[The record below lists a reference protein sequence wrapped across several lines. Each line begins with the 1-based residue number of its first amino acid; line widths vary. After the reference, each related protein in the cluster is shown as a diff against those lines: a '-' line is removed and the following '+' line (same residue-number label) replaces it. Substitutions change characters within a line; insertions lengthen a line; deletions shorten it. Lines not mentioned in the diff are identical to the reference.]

1 MKRTKPNIKIDKY
14 FGDRLN
20 KLLINLKKKAK
31 NKDDKKKFTKE
42 KIAEHLKISGTM
54 VSQYINGKHAMSY
67 SRLYQLIHYL
77 SLTPND
83 IAYLFNINNFKNIGD
98 IKENEFKYTSIISLL
113 NYPDVKKYFS
123 IIESAYII
131 NDDKIKIELE
141 FCLKNIK
148 KDIDEYKK
156 NINQKKKSLEN

>member
-1 MKRTKPNIKIDKY
+1 MKRTKPNIKIEKY

-67 SRLYQLIHYL
+67 SRL
-77 SLTPND
+77 
-83 IAYLFNINNFKNIGD
+83 
-98 IKENEFKYTSIISLL
+98 
-113 NYPDVKKYFS
+113 
-123 IIESAYII
+123 
-131 NDDKIKIELE
+131 
-141 FCLKNIK
+141 
-148 KDIDEYKK
+148 
-156 NINQKKKSLEN
+156 

>member
-1 MKRTKPNIKIDKY
+1 MKRTKPNIKIDKE

-31 NKDDKKKFTKE
+31 NRDDKKKFTKE
-42 KIAEHLKISGTM
+42 KIAEHLKLSGTM

-67 SRLYQLIHYL
+67 SRLYHLIHYL

-83 IAYLFNINNFKNIGD
+83 IAYLFNINNLKD
-98 IKENEFKYTSIISLL
+98 IKGNEFNHTSTISLL
-113 NYPDVKKYFS
+113 NHPDVKNYYS
-123 IIESAYII
+123 IIEDVYII

-141 FCLKNIK
+141 F
-148 KDIDEYKK
+148 
-156 NINQKKKSLEN
+156 SFHAGVG